1 MRPQLV
7 KSPVYKCEEHN
18 LWEPVV
24 LPAGESF
31 MIGLD
36 AGTAVSSDGSRLDG
50 GQPRGRRGGGPGGG
64 DPPQEAG
71 VEAPPQALH
80 VHTQKQ
86 RERERDKETKRQRQN
101 CENRTRKTDF
111 NQGS

>member
-1 MRPQLV
+1 
-7 KSPVYKCEEHN
+7 
-18 LWEPVV
+18 
-24 LPAGESF
+24 

-80 VHTQKQ
+80 VHTQKH
-86 RERERDKETKRQRQN
+86 RERETERQRDKETKL
-101 CENRTRKTDF
+101 
-111 NQGS
+111 